1 MPYFER
7 RNAKIYYEDSGEDLP
22 AVLLLAPGGMKSSIT
37 YWDQTPW
44 DPRVALA
51 GQFRVIAMD
60 QRNAGKSSAPVSNKD
75 GWHSYTNDQLALM
88 DYLSIERFHA
98 VGMCIGGPF
107 CLGLAATAPERL
119 ISGTIFQTI
128 GVDKNRDIF
137 FHMFDIWAA
146 NLKPAMP
153 DVPEQ
158 DWDTFRTNMYGS
170 DAVLFNVDEA
180 FLKSCTTPLMVFKG
194 DDDYHPASASELIR
208 DICPSVE
215 YVKNWRSGA
224 DREAAIA
231 AHLSFLQNISEAAA
245 NNS

>member
-1 MPYFER
+1 M
-7 RNAKIYYEDSGEDLP
+7 
-22 AVLLLAPGGMKSSIT
+22 LLLAPGGMKSSIT

-158 DWDTFRTNMYGS
+158 DWDTFRTNMYGRMRCYS
-170 DAVLFNVDEA
+170 MLTRRFSKAAQPRLWC
-180 FLKSCTTPLMVFKG
+180 LRGMMTITLPPPL
-194 DDDYHPASASELIR
+194 
-208 DICPSVE
+208 
-215 YVKNWRSGA
+215 N
-224 DREAAIA
+224 
-231 AHLSFLQNISEAAA
+231 
-245 NNS
+245 

>member
-1 MPYFER
+1 MPYFDR
-7 RNAKIYYEDSGEDLP
+7 GNTKIYYEDSGEDLP
-22 AVLLLAPGGMKSSIT
+22 VVLLLAPGGMKSSIA
-37 YWDQTPW
+37 YWEQTPW

-51 GQFRVIAMD
+51 GKFRVIAMD
-60 QRNAGKSSAPVSNKD
+60 QRNAGKSSALVGDKD
-75 GWHSYTNDQLALM
+75 GWHNYTGDQIALIN
-88 DYLSIERFHA
+88 YLSIERFHV

-107 CLGLAATAPERL
+107 CLGLAATSPARI
-119 ISGTIFQTI
+119 ISATIFQTI
-128 GVDKNRDIF
+128 GLDNNRDIF
-137 FHMFDIWAA
+137 FQMFDTWAA
-146 NLKPAMP
+146 GLKPAMP

-215 YVKNWRSGA
+215 YVENWKSGA

-231 AHLSFLQNISEAAA
+231 AHIKFLQSTSEAAC
-245 NNS
+245 SE